1 MPSVHLRECCGT
13 FSQPRNCFASF
24 FSRLESPIISHRQL
38 SCSSLDNGA
47 EQPLSNHSV
56 THAGRS
62 SAAAS
67 DRFRMSAF
75 SSAFLSTGLHSGKS
89 CCWSYSN
96 SLGWSLFIGPMLFN
110 SFKYAALGDSFQLL
124 HLLLSVL
131 CSCVSD
137 ILPCTDNTTSVR
149 DGGLGSLSRDLA
161 EVTHINK
168 TQVAT
173 QSHSKYSSWSCIITH
188 SIVTKG
194 CECIFKHLSIKSQ
207 NILLRYCKLGD
218 KGINLPNA
226 DTHLLQKLNSTSQ
239 QWTMHI

>member
-96 SLGWSLFIGPMLFN
+96 SLGWPLFIGPTLFN
-110 SFKYAALGDSFQLL
+110 SFKYAALGDCFQLL
-124 HLLLSVL
+124 HLLLSV
-131 CSCVSD
+131 CVAVSQ
-137 ILPCTDNTTSVR
+137 IFCLVLTTQPQWEIVAW
-149 DGGLGSLSRDLA
+149 DLSA
-161 EVTHINK
+161 ETL
-168 TQVAT
+168 QR
-173 QSHSKYSSWSCIITH
+173 SHTS
-188 SIVTKG
+188 TKP
-194 CECIFKHLSIKSQ
+194 KL
-207 NILLRYCKLGD
+207 LLRATVNTHPDHALSPTPS
-218 KGINLPNA
+218 LPRDVSVFSSIYQLSLKISYWGTAN
-226 DTHLLQKLNSTSQ
+226 
-239 QWTMHI
+239 